1 MTIGKL
7 KGLFN
12 RLFKVDSSDQRLS
25 SVDRKVSLLGKGQ
38 IVNFEIKKR
47 KHLNPCSNAREI

>member
-12 RLFKVDSSDQRLS
+12 RIFKVDSSDQRLS
-25 SVDRKVSLLGKGQ
+25 SVDSKVSGLTGALT
-38 IVNFEIKKR
+38 VNT
-47 KHLNPCSNAREI
+47 C

>member
-25 SVDRKVSLLGKGQ
+25 SVDSKVSGLGL
-38 IVNFEIKKR
+38 IVNAYQSP
-47 KHLNPCSNAREI
+47 L